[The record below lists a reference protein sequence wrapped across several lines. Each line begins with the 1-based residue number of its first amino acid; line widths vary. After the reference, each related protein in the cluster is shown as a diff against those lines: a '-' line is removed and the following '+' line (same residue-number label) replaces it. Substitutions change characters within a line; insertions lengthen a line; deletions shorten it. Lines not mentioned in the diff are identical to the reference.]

1 MANLNPFIATVA
13 KGQAL
18 SLADTEAAFE
28 IIMSGEASPVQ
39 IASFLT
45 ALAVRGETVEELTGA
60 AKIMRAKALPIS
72 APSGAVDTCGT
83 GGDASGTY
91 NISTAVAIVV
101 AACGVPVAKHGN
113 RKASSKSGTADALEA
128 LGVNLD
134 ATPDVVE
141 RALKEANIGFLF
153 AQKHHSAMKHVAPVR
168 GELGIRT
175 IFNLIG
181 PLSNPAGA
189 KHQLLGVFSA
199 AWVKPM
205 AEALKGLGSES
216 AWVVHGSDGLDEL
229 TVTGPSQVAQLK
241 DGQVTTFEITPADA
255 GLPTHSA
262 EDLKGGEPEYNA
274 AALRG
279 LLDGTPGAEGDKKFS
294 AYRDIVLLNAAAA
307 LIVAGKATDLKDG
320 AAQAAQAIDSGAA
333 RATLE
338 TFAAITQGDA
348 S

>member
-1 MANLNPFIATVA
+1 MSDLNPFIAIVA
-13 KGQAL
+13 KGQPL
-18 SLADTEAAFE
+18 NVADTEAAFE
-28 IIMSGEASPVQ
+28 IIMSGDASPVQ

-60 AKIMRAKALPIS
+60 AKIMRAKALPIA
-72 APSGAVDTCGT
+72 APPGAVDTCGT

-91 NISTAVAIVV
+91 NISTAVAIVT

-134 ATPDVVE
+134 ATPDIVE
-141 RALKEANIGFLF
+141 RALTEANIGFLF

-199 AWVKPM
+199 AWVEPM
-205 AEALKGLGSES
+205 ARALKELGSES

-229 TVTGPSQVAQLK
+229 TVTGPSRVAQLK
-241 DGQVTTFEITPADA
+241 DGNVTTFEISPADA
-255 GLPTHSA
+255 GLPIHAA
-262 EDLKGGEPEYNA
+262 EDLKGGDPDHNA
-274 AALRG
+274 AALRAVLEG
-279 LLDGTPGAEGDKKFS
+279 EPG
-294 AYRDIVLLNAAAA
+294 AYRDIVLLNTAAA

-333 RATLE
+333 KATLE
-338 TFAAITQGDA
+338 KFAAISQGKA
-348 S
+348 